1 MFLQVLATEFL
12 KLRRSKITWISWGA
26 ISILPLVGGLFM
38 WIVREPERAEQLGLL
53 GQKAQFVGATAD
65 WPSYVMMLIQS
76 VGIGGVILVSVIAT
90 YVFGREYAEGTIKNV
105 LALPI
110 ARNAFVFA
118 KLFVVLVWFGALV
131 VSLLVEGF
139 LVGVLMDLPG
149 YSTQLAVSA
158 AGDILL
164 AALAA
169 WLLVSVVA
177 WVSTMGG
184 SYLPPLGFTIFML
197 VLGMIVGTTG
207 WGKWFPWSIV
217 PLFAGVAGPPAET
230 LAPGSL
236 IVLVLTSVVGV
247 VATLYRVRY
256 ADNTQ

>member
-1 MFLQVLATEFL
+1 MA
-12 KLRRSKITWISWGA
+12 
-26 ISILPLVGGLFM
+26 
-38 WIVREPERAEQLGLL
+38 
-53 GQKAQFVGATAD
+53 
-65 WPSYVMMLIQS
+65 
-76 VGIGGVILVSVIAT
+76 
-90 YVFGREYAEGTIKNV
+90 
-105 LALPI
+105 
-110 ARNAFVFA
+110 
-118 KLFVVLVWFGALV
+118 
-131 VSLLVEGF
+131 
-139 LVGVLMDLPG
+139 LPG
-149 YSTQLAVSA
+149 YSAALALSA

-164 AALAA
+164 AALVA
-169 WLLVSVVA
+169 WLLVSLVA

-197 VLGMIVGTTG
+197 MLGMIVGTTG